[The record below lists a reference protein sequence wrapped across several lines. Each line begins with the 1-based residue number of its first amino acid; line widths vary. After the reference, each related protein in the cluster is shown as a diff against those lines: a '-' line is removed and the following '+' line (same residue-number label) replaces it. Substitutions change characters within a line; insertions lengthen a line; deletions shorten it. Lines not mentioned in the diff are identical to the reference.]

1 MRKNREREENQ
12 EEKKEERRGEK
23 KIMTNE
29 TQKKDAM

>member
-1 MRKNREREENQ
+1 MEENQ